1 MDKNLQNIENL
12 FRDGLED
19 NEEAPSPQVW
29 NGIDKT
35 LDKDNVVS
43 IRKKYTS
50 LKRVAL
56 VLLFLLL
63 GLSIY
68 ELSNRH
74 NKNNLAKQNKEERV
88 NKKPVNDSNSKD
100 VSANITDPKKINDS
114 ARRNNYQQNTAN
126 NNSAVDKSFSDNSD
140 VLNSSANLKHNK
152 FFSKAVY
159 KINIQ
164 NAEPVKDF
172 DEAVINNYDKETG
185 IQLPLLRQ
193 LNNVTIERIIRDSVV
208 SKKLLQP
215 LANNK
220 IIPDVEPLNTVAS
233 NKKIKK
239 GKPSRLSAGL
249 FFSPDIASYHLQT
262 DKPGNQPDNATKIEK
277 GERHE
282 FSSTT
287 GLLLDY
293 KLNKRFTLQTGLMF
307 SNINITVNPETIY
320 AQPDNNG
327 NIKYRL
333 NISSG
338 YGYLVP
344 SFQNSPAIGDSIKI
358 TATIHKLRY
367 LGIPIAVK
375 YSIPK
380 GKLTIEAMAGVTT
393 NFLTMGKVETD
404 IQQGPHNEIDIL
416 NKIEGLKPI
425 YFSGFAG
432 IGAAYKLTKKLSVT
446 LMPTARFALTSIN
459 KDAVVKTFSNSLGL
473 SVGLRKNF

>member
-1 MDKNLQNIENL
+1 MDKNLQNIEDL

-19 NEEAPSPQVW
+19 NEEVPSPQVW
-29 NGIDKT
+29 NGIDNT

-56 VLLFLLL
+56 LLLFLLV

-74 NKNNLAKQNKEERV
+74 NKNNLAKQNKETI
-88 NKKPVNDSNSKD
+88 NDSNSKE
-100 VSANITDPKKINDS
+100 VSANITDPKKINHS
-114 ARRNNYQQNTAN
+114 ARANNYQQNTAN
-126 NNSAVDKSFSDNSD
+126 NNSAVDKSFSNNPN
-140 VLNSSANLKHNK
+140 VLNSSTNLKHNK

-159 KINIQ
+159 KIHIQ
-164 NAEPVKDF
+164 NAVQLKDF
-172 DEAVINNYDKETG
+172 GEVVINNDNKETG

-193 LNNVTIERIIRDSVV
+193 LNNVIIERIIRDSVV
-208 SKKLLQP
+208 ANKLLLP

-220 IIPDVEPLNTVAS
+220 IIPHVEPMNTVAS
-233 NKKIKK
+233 NNKIKK
-239 GKPSRLSAGL
+239 EKLPRLSAAL
-249 FFSPDIASYHLQT
+249 FFSPDIASYRLLA
-262 DKPGNQPDNATKIEK
+262 DKPDNQPDNATKIEK
-277 GERHE
+277 GEHHE
-282 FSSTT
+282 SSSTT
-287 GLLLDY
+287 ELLLDY

-327 NIKYRL
+327 NVKYRL

-338 YGYLVP
+338 YGYLIP
-344 SFQNSPAIGDSIKI
+344 SFQNSPAIGDSLKI
-358 TATIHKLRY
+358 TATTHKLRY

-404 IQQGPHNEIDIL
+404 IQQGPHNEIGIL

-432 IGAAYKLTKKLSVT
+432 IGAEYKLTKKLSVT

-459 KDAVVKTFSNSLGL
+459 KDAVVKTFPNSLGL